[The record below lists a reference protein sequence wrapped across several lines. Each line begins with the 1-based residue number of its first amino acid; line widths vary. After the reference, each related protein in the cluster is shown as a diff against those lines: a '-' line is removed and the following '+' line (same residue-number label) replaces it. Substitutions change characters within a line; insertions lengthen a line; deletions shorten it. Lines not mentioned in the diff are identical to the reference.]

1 MQNAGIRHATP
12 DVMKQLLAGQPVDPA
27 LVYFRTIPKFE
38 TAAPELQWLTRA
50 VFIGVGQRNPS
61 DVLIRFW
68 RVE

>member
-1 MQNAGIRHATP
+1 MRHAAP

-27 LVYFRTIPKFE
+27 LVVYFRTIPKFE

>member
-1 MQNAGIRHATP
+1 
-12 DVMKQLLAGQPVDPA
+12 MKQLLAGHPVDPA
-27 LVYFRTIPKFE
+27 LVYFRTVPRFE
-38 TAAPELQWLTRA
+38 TSAPELQWLTRA